1 MSTPN
6 LKQKNHIELTFE
18 ETSFLESLLEGYR
31 TYMEIDQSNE
41 ESVKK
46 REIQKIEELE
56 RKLTGTE
63 QEDDLVY

>member
-18 ETSFLESLLEGYR
+18 EASFLESLLEGYR

-46 REIQKIEELE
+46 REIQKIEDLE
-56 RKLTGTE
+56 RKLTGTK
-63 QEDDLVY
+63 Q

>member
-6 LKQKNHIELTFE
+6 LKQKNHIELTSE
-18 ETSFLESLLEGYR
+18 EASFLESLLEGYR

-46 REIQKIEELE
+46 REIQKIEDLE
-56 RKLTGTE
+56 RKLTDTG
-63 QEDDLVY
+63 Q